1 MYETRIWIAREDRG
15 LMDAD
20 FLLMTLALVML
31 FSVTGAKAVTAQ
43 LLGKTQRNIASAQ
56 QQKQQ
61 ALIN

>member
-1 MYETRIWIAREDRG
+1 
-15 LMDAD
+15 MDAD